1 MGLWRRR
8 ENPQEVKEQGSEPAL
23 TAEAEPAFLN
33 KTPIVRS
40 SLGPETEVTGRLSFT
55 TPTRIDGALRGEVR
69 ASELLVI
76 GETASVDGTV
86 RAANLVILGHVTGD
100 VVNADRVEIGPRGTL
115 RGTLETRSL
124 VVHEGGKLHADCRI
138 APTRANVR
146 VLHAKVGAAVPNP

>member
-1 MGLWRRR
+1 MGFWKRR
-8 ENPQEVKEQGSEPAL
+8 ENQQELKEQRTEPAF

-33 KTPIVRS
+33 KAPIIRS

-55 TPTRIDGALRGEVR
+55 TPTRIDGTLRGEVR

-86 RAANLVILGHVTGD
+86 RAANLVILGHVSGD
-100 VVNADRVEIGPRGTL
+100 VVNADRVEIGPKGML
-115 RGTLETRSL
+115 EGTLETRSL

-146 VLHAKVGAAVPNP
+146 VLHAKAGAAVPGP